1 MEKARDVEVYVVF
14 ATSAVIALPS
24 SCCGRSANQKSRWVL
39 PAEARRALRP
49 PRRKSLPPIYKAACP
64 SCLPPS
70 QTSIDTTKHTTS
82 TTHTSITIN
91 SNTSTHPFSITKF
104 QIHQNDWR
112 QIRRKGQRLQER
124 AIVSR
129 IPPCLPVDVL
139 DASFFHL
146 HLSTSDFK
154 GILQSHSSLITNS
167 S

>member
-24 SCCGRSANQKSRWVL
+24 SCCGRLANQKSRWVL

-49 PRRKSLPPIYKAACP
+49 PRCKSLPPIYKAACP

-82 TTHTSITIN
+82 TTYTPIAIN
-91 SNTSTHPFSITKF
+91 SNTSTPSFSTTKF

-129 IPPCLPVDVL
+129 IPSLFTCWCPGRV
-139 DASFFHL
+139 FFPSPSINIGLQRH
-146 HLSTSDFK
+146 SSIAF
-154 GILQSHSSLITNS
+154 QSHC
-167 S
+167 